1 MPFALR
7 VRRILSR
14 ISLVLAL
21 VTVAGVFFLICP
33 DPTATYPGAIPW
45 SRFSVLKLIID
56 GMSLSHLVAT
66 ERGSEIKEFVFH
78 LATVAALLVLSA
90 RAVVSHRWPVRSQG
104 GRGAWFFAQILLAGW
119 VAMSFASQIWSGD
132 APLARGQAVLYAL
145 EVGWAIALAWTLERR
160 DIPWLLAGLSVL
172 SVLASVLC
180 IWHFHERNPFH
191 RPGFPLG
198 NPGVLAAAIIPAILI
213 CVSVLG
219 RAVERWLVLRRDS
232 GADDEPSLGPLAC
245 WAIPAGIALI
255 PLGYCFYLTNARA
268 AMIGL
273 AVGLLVVALLRS
285 PPRVRWIIAGG
296 AAVLIAAGGLWVY
309 SGRMND
315 TMARGPTIR
324 FRLYMW
330 QYAAEIWGRRA
341 ISGAGAGAFARL
353 GGVYG
358 IEDRRLDAAAFMG
371 DWPGHAH
378 NELFEILAEIGLLGG
393 VTFVGGFVASAAA
406 AWWLLRSRKP
416 GLSDW
421 LLTGAFGGLAALLA
435 DSMFSVGLRLP
446 GVPAVFFTL
455 LGTLWAASR
464 CVTDTPASDAPA
476 SDAAAQFGQ
485 KKVIRRWTVAAL
497 ATTAAAGA
505 GWAAVRNWSGVLH
518 EQSARTHYFEG
529 RPAQA
534 ARHASLAEQ
543 RLLDPLRRL
552 YAHERIV
559 RCQYELARRAFA
571 ADPDQ
576 EEEVAEAAGLC
587 RAAYRAALLLDQ
599 RAPTLM
605 SMPIV
610 AARCAEMLVRLYAS
624 GNAQKIVEWH
634 NRAARAWWLQKSRR
648 PWDAEALEAL
658 TRYRLP
664 LSERIA
670 LLRDALRAG
679 IPGSGWME
687 ALRRTAGEPAFEETL
702 ARFQLEAGP
711 MDPKTNLDLL
721 VNSAAPELYRLLGI
735 YARQHEAYRDA
746 ADYAARAAELYE
758 PLRHRFPNLK
768 SIALSE
774 QAEYTFI
781 ASPTDPAEAA
791 RLVQA
796 AIAALPAIQTQQY
809 DLMAAPFRRQYA
821 LYALAGG
828 DEQAAEPVLR
838 QLLGADA
845 DLALAMA
852 DEYVRLSKMFIRRTA
867 DQRPPLRPWLRAA
880 LRHVPAHTLAW
891 SWIAWL
897 AAADGQLD
905 VLEAVLGDAAA
916 AGVTAGDIGLIR
928 RSLAQEYP
936 ELRERLIPQ
945 SSP

>member
-7 VRRILSR
+7 ARRILSR
-14 ISLVLAL
+14 VSLVLAL
-21 VTVAGVFFLICP
+21 ATVAGVFLLICP
-33 DPTATYPGAIPW
+33 DPSATYPGAIPW
-45 SRFSVLKLIID
+45 SPFSVLKLIIN
-56 GMSLSHLVAT
+56 GMSLNHLVAT
-66 ERGSEIKEFVFH
+66 ERGSEIKELVFH
-78 LATVAALLVLSA
+78 LATVAALLLLSA
-90 RAVVSHRWPVRSQG
+90 RAVVSHRWPVRSKG
-104 GRGAWFFAQILLAGW
+104 GRGAWFFSQILLLGW
-119 VAMSFASQIWSGD
+119 VAMSFASQFWSAD

-145 EVGWAIALAWTLERR
+145 EVGWAIALAWNLERR

-198 NPGVLAAAIIPAILI
+198 NPGVLAAAIAPAILI
-213 CVSVLG
+213 CVCVLG
-219 RAVERWLVLRRDS
+219 RAVERWFAPNRRSDV
-232 GADDEPSLGPLAC
+232 DDEPSPGTFTC
-245 WAIPAGIALI
+245 WAVAAGVALI

-273 AVGLLVVALLRS
+273 AAGLLVVALLRS
-285 PPRVRWIIAGG
+285 PPRVRLILVGG
-296 AAVLIAAGGLWVY
+296 AAVLVAAGGLWIY

-315 TMARGPTIR
+315 TMARGATIR

-330 QYAAEIWGRRA
+330 QYAAEIWSRRA

-406 AWWLLRSRKP
+406 GWWLLRSRKP

-421 LLTGAFGGLAALLA
+421 LVTGAFGGLAALLT

-446 GVPAVFFTL
+446 GVPVVFFTL

-464 CVTDTPASDAPA
+464 CVTDTPASE
-476 SDAAAQFGQ
+476 AAAQIGPS
-485 KKVIRRWTVAAL
+485 KVFRRWAVAAV
-497 ATTAAAGA
+497 AATAAAGS

-518 EQSARTHYFEG
+518 EQSARTHYFDG
-529 RPAQA
+529 RPAHA

-571 ADPDQ
+571 AGPIQQ
-576 EEEVAEAAGLC
+576 EEIREAIRLCGEAYEAALN
-587 RAAYRAALLLDQ
+587 LDE

-610 AARCAEMLVRLYAS
+610 AARCAEMLVRLNGS
-624 GNAQKIVEWH
+624 DHAQRAAEWH
-634 NRAARAWWLQKSRR
+634 NRAGRAWWLQKSRR

-658 TRYRLP
+658 TRYQLP

-679 IPGSGWME
+679 MPGSGWLE
-687 ALRRTAGEPAFEETL
+687 ALRRTAGEPGFEETL

-746 ADYAARAAELYE
+746 AGYAARAAQLYE
-758 PLRHRFPNLK
+758 PLRHRFGNLK

-774 QAEYTFI
+774 QAEYTFL
-781 ASPTDPAEAA
+781 ASPTDPGEAT
-791 RLVQA
+791 RLVQEA
-796 AIAALPAIQTQQY
+796 LAALPAIQTQQY
-809 DLMAAPFRRQYA
+809 AFMAAPFRRQYA

-828 DEQAAEPVLR
+828 DEQTAERLLR
-838 QLLGADA
+838 QLLGIDA
-845 DLALAMA
+845 DLAPAMA
-852 DEYVRLSKMFIRRTA
+852 DEYVRLSRMFIRRPA

-897 AAADGQLD
+897 AAADGEID
-905 VLEAVLGDAAA
+905 VLNAVLRDAAA
-916 AGVTAGDIGLIR
+916 AGVTDGDVALIR
-928 RSLAQEYP
+928 RSLAQEFP
-936 ELRERLIPQ
+936 QLDERLTPQ
-945 SSP
+945 SPP